1 VRFYALGHGETHS
14 ARNLLRQSSAWSQPA
29 RRLEVVL
36 TMYRMR
42 FKEALPSGLSLQE
55 IRGREGVRVRECYA
69 RMSRES
75 GIPWSG
81 RAYRRDQWDSADV
94 VNRALSTANSCLYG
108 VCHAAIV
115 SAGFSPGLGFVH
127 TGKMLSF
134 VYDVADLYK
143 TETTIPAAF
152 RAAADPVRGNLEG
165 SVRRA
170 CRDSFAASHL
180 LQRVVAD
187 LQKLFPGGNSIE
199 ETDSDQSPGDLWD
212 PEVGVVAGGQSYG
225 GNEP

>member
-1 VRFYALGHGETHS
+1 MVRTSISTRSMGQSRRGEQS
-14 ARNLLRQSSAWSQPA
+14 AFDGEQLPLWCLSCRDRVGRFLAWPRLRS
-29 RRLEVVL
+29 
-36 TMYRMR
+36 
-42 FKEALPSGLSLQE
+42 
-55 IRGREGVRVRECYA
+55 
-69 RMSRES
+69 
-75 GIPWSG
+75 
-81 RAYRRDQWDSADV
+81 
-94 VNRALSTANSCLYG
+94 
-108 VCHAAIV
+108 H
-115 SAGFSPGLGFVH
+115 
-127 TGKMLSF
+127 GKMLSF